1 MRLMSALRQ
10 KADLT
15 EHRGHVREVPIAD
28 IDRYPPNAAG
38 SIPRTHL
45 VMSEPADELSA
56 RFAQR

>member
-1 MRLMSALRQ
+1 MSAFRS
-10 KADLT
+10 KANIPGRESD
-15 EHRGHVREVPIAD
+15 VRLVPLAD

-45 VMSEPADELSA
+45 VMSKPADELSA